1 MFNRI
6 WKKFTIT
13 LLIVAFIP
21 IGYFGYRDMQDV
33 RSAVP
38 DRMLRTIFLNTVTKS
53 KDIERTFLNAH
64 TDIDYLR
71 SNLVMEFYL
80 DLSRQQTGASSYW
93 KRLMDREFG
102 LFLSAK
108 KGYSRIG
115 LIDEYGDDVV
125 VVFKN
130 KGKIIALKES
140 EKRNWLTSSHYVA
153 AATLDRY
160 GVAAIPMRSSVEP
173 GLDLDQITLIRYAT
187 KVFDSDGKAR
197 GIIYLDL
204 NGSEILNTL
213 SRTTYKKSDR
223 AALITNKGNY
233 IYNPFFISQS
243 GVPPKPFS
251 LNIAKEFSDIV
262 AAQILTGKPGMI
274 SDDPDNLFAFS
285 PIYPQ
290 VGNIQ
295 FFFVVFDRY
304 SRDHFIPILNK
315 IKRKY
320 FLAGIIALLFSVV
333 VAVVVSHALT
343 RKLSKLREGVENI
356 RNRRLGYRLDIRSGD
371 EIGSLANAYN
381 MMAEALQD
389 YSESLEK
396 KVEERSLHIKKV
408 ERKLMQAEKMAAIG
422 FLAAG
427 VAHEINNPISI
438 IVTRLE
444 IIKKAV
450 EKGNTDNLCRDLDV
464 LLNHASRI
472 AQITHN
478 LLTFSHERSSKGEPV
493 DVNMAVER
501 VLSLIGPTILEK
513 GVRLSHSLMPG
524 LPHVHANASGIE
536 QVIYNVVYNAYQA
549 TSPGGSITIETR
561 LCDERKVELVIA
573 DSGQGIPEDAIEH
586 IFEPFFTTKEVG
598 QGTGLGLSVSYGH
611 IQNFGGVM
619 SVESEQ
625 DKGTVF
631 TITLETIK
639 SKGPEL
645 RKELIGSII

>member
-1 MFNRI
+1 MV
-6 WKKFTIT
+6 T
-13 LLIVAFIP
+13 LIP
-21 IGYFGYRDMQDV
+21 IGYFGYREMQDV
-33 RSAVP
+33 KSAVP

-53 KDIERTFLNAH
+53 KDIERTFLNAY
-64 TDIDYLR
+64 TDINYLR

-80 DLSRQQTGASSYW
+80 DLSRQPNTGASSYW
-93 KRLMDREFG
+93 IRLMEREFG

-115 LIDEYGDDVV
+115 LMDEYGNDVA

-130 KGKIIALKES
+130 KDKIIALKES
-140 EKRNWLTSSHYVA
+140 EKRNWLTSAYYVS

-173 GLDLDQITLIRYAT
+173 GLDLDHITLIRYAT

-197 GIIYLDL
+197 GVIYLDL
-204 NGSEILNTL
+204 NGSEIHNAL
-213 SRTTYKKSDR
+213 SQTTYKKSR
-223 AALITNKGNY
+223 PAALITNKGNY

-243 GVPPKPFS
+243 GIPPKPLS
-251 LNIAKEFSDIV
+251 ENIAKEFSDV
-262 AAQILTGKPGMI
+262 VSAQILSGKPGVI

-290 VGNIQ
+290 IDSPQ
-295 FFFVVFDRY
+295 FHFVVFDSY
-304 SRDHFIPILNK
+304 SRDNFIPILNK
-315 IKRKY
+315 IKEKY
-320 FLAGIIALLFSVV
+320 FLVAIIALLFSVAAA
-333 VAVVVSHALT
+333 VAVSHALT

-356 RNRRLGYRLDIRSGD
+356 RKRQLSYRLDIRSGD

-450 EKGNTDNLCRDLDV
+450 EKGNTSNLTRDLDV

-493 DVNMAVER
+493 DVSMAVER
-501 VLSLIGPTILEK
+501 VLSLIGPTIREK
-513 GVRLSHSLMPG
+513 GILLHHSLTNG
-524 LPHVHANASGIE
+524 LPPVLANASGME

-549 TSPGGSITIETR
+549 TSQGGSITIETR
-561 LCDERKVELVIA
+561 LCDENKVELVIA
-573 DSGQGIPEDAIEH
+573 DSGKGIPKDDIEH

-611 IQNFGGVM
+611 IKDFGGVM
-619 SVESEQ
+619 NVESEQ
-625 DKGTVF
+625 DRGTVF
-631 TITLETIK
+631 TITLEAIK
-639 SKGPEL
+639 SKGSGL
-645 RKELIGSII
+645 KRELIGSII